1 MTPLRVGIAG
11 LGTVGAGVVKLLRDN
26 ADIIESRAGRK
37 ITITAVSARNKAA
50 DRGVP
55 LHDYAWEDESA
66 ALATRDD
73 VDVVVE
79 LIGGSEGPAKILAEK
94 SLAAGKNFVTA
105 NKALLAIHGAAFA
118 QAAEAANLTIAYE
131 AAVAGGIPVI
141 KTLREG
147 LAANKIARFAG
158 ILNGTCNY
166 ILTAMQ
172 EQKRGFA
179 DVLADAQK
187 LGYAEADPAFDIDGV
202 DAAHKLAVLATLAFG
217 HNIDF
222 ATLHVEGVRAISALD
237 IHFAEELGYRIKL
250 LGIAS
255 EKFGR
260 IELRVHPAMVPQT
273 SLLAAVDG
281 VFNAVLIEGD
291 FSGNIFLQGRGA
303 GAGPTA
309 SAVVA
314 DLIDLARGTKTPVW
328 GTAAQNLKPATTI
341 PMSEHTG
348 AYFIRLMVVDQPGVL
363 ADVTG
368 ILRDHGISL
377 ETMLQHG
384 RKPGEAVPIVLVT
397 HETNEASVAAAI
409 KTIASLSA
417 VLEYP
422 ALIRIEP

>member
-1 MTPLRVGIAG
+1 
-11 LGTVGAGVVKLLRDN
+11 
-26 ADIIESRAGRK
+26 
-37 ITITAVSARNKAA
+37 
-50 DRGVP
+50 
-55 LHDYAWEDESA
+55 
-66 ALATRDD
+66 
-73 VDVVVE
+73 
-79 LIGGSEGPAKILAEK
+79 
-94 SLAAGKNFVTA
+94 
-105 NKALLAIHGAAFA
+105 
-118 QAAEAANLTIAYE
+118 
-131 AAVAGGIPVI
+131 VAGGIPVI